1 MKKPSIL
8 IINRTYPPDFGA
20 TGQMA
25 FDLVR
30 NLSKNGH
37 RVGILT
43 TGAPA
48 GTEKSGHI
56 TIHRVKSGKNHRKWY
71 GFFVLWLK
79 LWMKSS
85 GLKHYDIVISLTD
98 PPMLSMIGDKIA
110 KKNKARHI
118 HWCHDVYPD
127 LFEPL
132 GVKIPHF
139 ILSKIQVK
147 SRQVMKKCDTI
158 VTVSHCMAKHL
169 DKTGVTNSDIRT
181 IPNWSAT
188 EFHHQRKRK
197 THKAEKKNK
206 PILRDD
212 SAKFRILYA
221 GHIGR
226 SHVVK
231 PIIDAC
237 EILKDNNEIEFTFV
251 NQKDAHETLSEER
264 SKRELGN
271 LKLVPLQPLHN
282 IAPIIENGDI
292 HLVSMKEDVEGLLLP
307 CKFFAALAVARPVI
321 FVGPKNND
329 IADIITTYKMGS
341 IISPDDAQGLAD
353 AIYHYRMDSDAWF
366 IAQEGAIEAAKKY
379 NAHQSLK
386 MWDTLINEQ

>member
-1 MKKPSIL
+1 MTKPSVL
-8 IINRTYPPDFGA
+8 IINRAYPPDFGA

-25 FDLVR
+25 YDLVR
-30 NLSKNGH
+30 HLSQKGH

-43 TGAPA
+43 TGAQA

-56 TIHRVKSGKNHRKWY
+56 TIYRVKAVKSHKKWY
-71 GFFVLWLK
+71 GFLVLWLR
-79 LWMKSS
+79 LWRKSS
-85 GLKHYDIVISLTD
+85 NLKYYDVVISLTD
-98 PPMLSMIGDKIA
+98 PPMLSVIGAKGA

-127 LFEPL
+127 LFSPL
-132 GVKIPHF
+132 GVKLPNF

-169 DKTGVTNSDIRT
+169 DKTGVTNSDLRT

-188 EFHHQRKRK
+188 EFHHQLKK
-197 THKAEKKNK
+197 KAPKVVEKNK
-206 PILRDD
+206 PMLRDD
-212 SAKFRILYA
+212 SAKFRVLYA

-251 NQKDAHETLSEER
+251 NQKDAHEQLSHER
-264 SKRELGN
+264 SKRELHN

-282 IAPIIENGDI
+282 IAPIIESGDI
-292 HLVSMKEDVEGLLLP
+292 HLVSMRENVEGLLLP

-321 FVGPKNND
+321 FVGPSNND
-329 IADIITTYKMGS
+329 IADIITTYKMGT
-341 IISPDDAQGLAD
+341 IISPDDAQGLAE
-353 AIYHYRMDSDAWF
+353 AIYHYRMDSNAWF

-386 MWDTLINEQ
+386 MWDALINEK